1 LRCSWKAS
9 SRAEEVETEDCKIV
23 EVLQS
28 GETMAPIL
36 NEGRKPPMMK
46 GVRLQLALS
55 VAMLAIVFA
64 AAVSEGHAIVADV
77 SPQELTAKLDYCE
90 VCHGVSAQGFVGYFP
105 IPRLA
110 GQQVEYIENE
120 LKGFVEHKRENTAS
134 PEKTN
139 VMFNVGHVLSP
150 EMIKALAESFHNL
163 DPKPLGGAPKENLA
177 AGKKVFEEGVVSAN
191 VPPCA
196 TCHGPDAKGNGAI
209 PRIAGQL
216 YPYVVSQL
224 TSWAKERTE
233 TNSDIMAPIAHG
245 LTEEQINAVAAYISY
260 LE

>member
-1 LRCSWKAS
+1 M
-9 SRAEEVETEDCKIV
+9 I
-23 EVLQS
+23 
-28 GETMAPIL
+28 
-36 NEGRKPPMMK
+36 

-55 VAMLAIVFA
+55 GVMLAIVFSTTA
-64 AAVSEGHAIVADV
+64 GADHAIAAEI
-77 SPQELTAKLDYCE
+77 SQRQLKAKLDYCE
-90 VCHGVSAQGFVGYFP
+90 VCHGVSAQGFIGYFP

-120 LKGFVEHKRENTAS
+120 LKGFVEHKRANTAS
-134 PEKTN
+134 PEQTN

-150 EMIKALAESFHNL
+150 EMIKALAESFHALN
-163 DPKPLGGAPKENLA
+163 PKPLGGAPKENLA
-177 AGKKVFEEGVVSAN
+177 AGKKIFEEGVASAN

-196 TCHGPDAKGNGAI
+196 ACHGSDAKGNGAI

-216 YPYVVSQL
+216 YPYVMSQL
-224 TSWAKERTE
+224 KSWAKERTE
-233 TNSDIMAPIAHG
+233 INSDIMAPIAHG

>member
-1 LRCSWKAS
+1 
-9 SRAEEVETEDCKIV
+9 
-23 EVLQS
+23 
-28 GETMAPIL
+28 ML

-46 GVRLQLALS
+46 GARVRLALS
-55 VAMLAIVFA
+55 AAMLTIFFSA
-64 AAVSEGHAIVADV
+64 AAGADHAIAAGV
-77 SPQELTAKLDYCE
+77 SPQQLKAKLDYCE
-90 VCHGVSAQGFVGYFP
+90 VCHGVSAQGFIGYFP
-105 IPRLA
+105 VPRLA

-120 LKGFVEHKRENTAS
+120 LKGFVEHKRANTAS

-150 EMIKALAESFHNL
+150 EMIKALAESFHKLN
-163 DPKPLGGAPKENLA
+163 PKPLGGAPKENLA
-177 AGKKVFEEGVVSAN
+177 AGKKIFEEGIASAN

-196 TCHGPDAKGNGAI
+196 ACHGPDAKGNEAI
-209 PRIAGQL
+209 PRLAGQL

-224 TSWAKERTE
+224 TSWAKERAE
-233 TNSDIMAPIAHG
+233 TNSNIMAPIAHG

>member
-1 LRCSWKAS
+1 
-9 SRAEEVETEDCKIV
+9 
-23 EVLQS
+23 
-28 GETMAPIL
+28 MALIL
-36 NEGRKPPMMK
+36 NEGCKNPMMK
-46 GVRLQLALS
+46 DARRQLTLLAA
-55 VAMLAIVFA
+55 VLAIVFFVA
-64 AAVSEGHAIVADV
+64 AGADHAVAADV
-77 SPQELTAKLDYCE
+77 SPQQLKAKLDYCE
-90 VCHGVSAQGFVGYFP
+90 VCHGVSAQGFIGYFP

-150 EMIKALAESFHNL
+150 EMIKALAESFHTLN
-163 DPKPLGGAPKENLA
+163 PKPLGGAPKENLA
-177 AGKKVFEEGVVSAN
+177 AGKKIFEEGVANAN
-191 VPPCA
+191 VPSCA
-196 TCHGPDAKGNGAI
+196 TCHGSDAKGNGAI

-224 TSWAKERTE
+224 ASWAKERTE